1 MQKVAETK
9 ILHQKAVDYIKSL
22 ANKVLAVRS
31 SKKAGYFLNLLL
43 KELKAL
49 KGWIEGLKQAN
60 NSVKIAGLIKVYSAT
75 QFEKFQQVDDT
86 PVGKDYV
93 NKVAPI
99 RNDLDTLFEYLGQ
112 NNLAGATQIL
122 DDSIQA
128 IDEMINT
135 LQTLTEEYPSEE
147 PPQEE
152 INLNQYFKKGDTLAF
167 KPDRIFDVISIEGN
181 NLKLMS
187 PEGEV
192 KYYFVD
198 STNLQKLLKFKNAE
212 SEIYEKH
219 SIPITQLSMGD
230 ILEVEGELWVILQKK
245 PGTAKYL
252 TENLVDDK
260 QLVFDPRGLKQVE
273 ILTQDGVEK
282 LIEEFIK
289 ENKVNMLPRIIKEE
303 YDYLF

>member
-128 IDEMINT
+128 IDEMINRNSNHKPIKFIA
-135 LQTLTEEYPSEE
+135 EKNYYKRAE
-147 PPQEE
+147 
-152 INLNQYFKKGDTLAF
+152 KGDHNLVNE
-167 KPDRIFDVISIEGN
+167 IL
-181 NLKLMS
+181 LKLEKQYQPME
-187 PEGEV
+187 PIKG
-192 KYYFVD
+192 
-198 STNLQKLLKFKNAE
+198 LQIVL
-212 SEIYEKH
+212 
-219 SIPITQLSMGD
+219 
-230 ILEVEGELWVILQKK
+230 
-245 PGTAKYL
+245 
-252 TENLVDDK
+252 
-260 QLVFDPRGLKQVE
+260 
-273 ILTQDGVEK
+273 
-282 LIEEFIK
+282 
-289 ENKVNMLPRIIKEE
+289 
-303 YDYLF
+303 